1 MNQSLDKNQHSV
13 YTLTYHLVLVTK
25 YRRKVINQQIYSKLE
40 EIFERIGRTYNI
52 ELQESN
58 YGLDHVHFLFKAKP
72 DTELL
77 KFINSYKSASSRL
90 IKKEYPEIKKKLWKE
105 AFWKIGYFISTTGGA
120 NIDTIRKY
128 IERQQRK

>member
-58 YGLDHVHFLFKAKP
+58 YGLDHIHFLFKAKP
-72 DTELL
+72 GTALL

-128 IERQQRK
+128 IERQQKR